1 MLLRAAEV
9 YKSLKIFVQVKWKLA
24 SYIISTGLNSMPIL
38 TNTH

>member
-1 MLLRAAEV
+1 MLFRVAEV

-24 SYIISTGLNSMPIL
+24 SYINSTFMPIL